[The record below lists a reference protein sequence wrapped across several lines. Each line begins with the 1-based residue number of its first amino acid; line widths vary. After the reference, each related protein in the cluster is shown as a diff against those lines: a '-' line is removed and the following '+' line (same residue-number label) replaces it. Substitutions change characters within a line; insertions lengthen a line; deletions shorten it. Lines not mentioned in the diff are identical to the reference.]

1 MTGQTFEM
9 RRHAPVGRARRIST
23 AAPAHGLAQLYASPK
38 RRLLGDLYLTDQAEG
53 RRGGGFRWFF
63 STCLAAGVGGVA
75 IAAVIFGNMDA
86 NEGRGGFLPAFER
99 SMRETQVPRRQRAP
113 VDQGLNWATPKAD
126 RLQMATGAMATK
138 YIVQESINQRRGSRE
153 YIHKKPYAR
162 FVVRLAAV
170 SPGASNRIPR
180 FDPVRLL
187 AGGAQSTGDASD
199 VERDAARPT
208 GGDVSTRMVELAG
221 SILPTEDGQE
231 LDGQEVADIVRRT
244 TRGVTDDAKIR
255 ATFLPE
261 GAEGPRD
268 VLARDVRR
276 RPTSLEVGALNTSI
290 IEKTTFEHD
299 DVSDESET
307 DGRRIKVKL
316 NRGETLAA
324 LLRRHGADTGLER
337 SMVDAAKAINAENA
351 LTPDLDIELELLPA
365 LIQPNKLEP
374 ARVTAATEAG
384 DHRLSIWR
392 NSAGEFVASTTPREN
407 DGRKRGGDGQASS
420 LYASLYHSALEL
432 GVAPDTIEQ
441 ILRVH
446 APETDF
452 RRRARGSDGLELFFD
467 MKEDERGADSTP
479 GELLFTA
486 ITVDGEAK
494 RYFRFRTVDG
504 LIDFY
509 DPNGANSRRFLMR
522 RPVRGDEVKFNNG
535 FGMRPHPIIGGL
547 RMHTGVDYSGPMNTP
562 IVAAGGGV
570 IDEARYKGNNGYYVR
585 IRHANG
591 YQTTYSHLNKFAA
604 SLREGGRVTQGQ
616 VIGYLGNTGLS
627 TGPHLHFEVLIGNRF
642 VDPLK
647 LPDQRERRL
656 AGKQLADFHRER
668 ARIEELMR
676 RPPVRVAQIDTK

>member
-1 MTGQTFEM
+1 MVGQTYEL
-9 RRHAPVGRARRIST
+9 RRHAPVGRARRVSAT
-23 AAPAHGLAQLYASPK
+23 AAAHGLAQLYASPK

-63 STCLAAGVGGVA
+63 STCLAAGVGAVGV
-75 IAAVIFGNMDA
+75 AAVILGNMDA

-99 SMRETQVPRRQRAP
+99 SMREPAMARRPRAP
-113 VDQGLNWATPKAD
+113 IDQGLNWAAPKAD

-138 YIVQESINQRRGSRE
+138 HIIQDSIKQQRGARE

-170 SPGASNRIPR
+170 SAGATHNIPR

-187 AGGAQSTGDASD
+187 AGGPAGSGDASD
-199 VERDAARPT
+199 AERDISRPT
-208 GGDVSTRMVELAG
+208 GGDVSMRVVELAG
-221 SILPTEDGQE
+221 RILPTEDGQE
-231 LDGQEVADIVRRT
+231 IDSQEAADIVRRS
-244 TRGVTDDAKIR
+244 TRATPEDAKIR
-255 ATFLPE
+255 ATFVPE
-261 GAEGPRD
+261 GAENTREALVPD
-268 VLARDVRR
+268 MRR
-276 RPTSLEVGALNTSI
+276 KPLTREVAAPNTSV
-290 IEKTTFEHD
+290 IEKSTFEHD
-299 DVSDESET
+299 DLADESET

-316 NRGETLAA
+316 TRGETLAA

-337 SMVDAAKAINAENA
+337 SMVDAAKAINAEQS
-351 LTPDLDIELELLPA
+351 LTPDLDIELELLPN

-374 ARVTAATEAG
+374 ARVTAMTDAG

-392 NSAGEFVASTTPREN
+392 NSAGEFVASTTPREV
-407 DGRKRGGDGQASS
+407 DGRRRGGDGQAAS
-420 LYASLYHSALEL
+420 LYASLYHSALVL
-432 GVAPDTIEQ
+432 GVPPDIIEQ

-479 GELLFTA
+479 GELLFSA

-494 RYFRFRTVDG
+494 PYFRFRSADG
-504 LIDFY
+504 LVDYY

-535 FGMRPHPIIGGL
+535 FGMRPHPIVGGL

-562 IVAAGGGV
+562 IVAAGSGV
-570 IDEARYKGNNGYYVR
+570 IEEARYKGNNGWYIR

-591 YQTTYSHLNKFAA
+591 YQTAYSHLSKFAA
-604 SLREGGRVTQGQ
+604 SVREGGRVAQAQ

-656 AGKQLADFHRER
+656 AGKQLTDFHRER
-668 ARIEELMR
+668 ARIEDLMR
-676 RPPVRVAQIDTK
+676 RPAVRTAQIESK